1 MIAGAT
7 RRLALA
13 GFLSV
18 LLVGSALSVPSAASA
33 QLPDCSKA
41 TAESVYERSD
51 LPERIEAAYGS
62 FTEDARE
69 LFQVNQHFCA
79 DLTGDGSLEMVVMVV
94 CCTVSSPRPWAIY
107 QAAPDGRMRVAFAA
121 IRVSYVA
128 PLRLRGTGPNAK
140 DVVERRA
147 ILRRRDAGCCP
158 SGGSRYRYIRWNG
171 SAFYTAERKIR
182 RKR

>member
-1 MIAGAT
+1 MIAGAI
-7 RRLALA
+7 RRLAL
-13 GFLSV
+13 
-18 LLVGSALSVPSAASA
+18 VGSLLPLLLGFSLSVPSPASA

-41 TAESVYERSD
+41 TAEGVYERSD

-69 LFQVNQHFCA
+69 LFEVNQHFCA
-79 DLTGDGSLEMVVMVV
+79 DLTGDGSPEMVVMVV

-107 QAAPDGRMRVAFAA
+107 QVAPGGGMRVAFAA

-128 PLRLRGTGPNAK
+128 PLRLRGAGPNAK
-140 DVVERRA
+140 DVVERRT

-171 SAFYTAERKIR
+171 SAFYTAERKIKR
-182 RKR
+182 RR